1 MGIPLLRFR
10 AYGVVKM
17 RATYTLV
24 PGLYWGPSSLKL
36 LKLDPRQKFMGSHP
50 VAISLV
56 ALRTRSCVVHGPC
69 EGPQATDCLL
79 PSGLPSHTDQDLD
92 WTFGAIY
99 AVFVPTLLVDF
110 LT

>member
-10 AYGVVKM
+10 AYVVVKM
-17 RATYTLV
+17 RARILSFPTPLGTFV
-24 PGLYWGPSSLKL
+24 SLKL

-50 VAISLV
+50 MAISLV
-56 ALRTRSCVVHGPC
+56 TLRTRSCVVHGPC

-79 PSGLPSHTDQDLD
+79 PSGLPSHTDQDLY

-99 AVFVPTLLVDF
+99 AVFVPALLVDF